1 MDEEVVLEQGD
12 CVEEFIVEEQLT
24 EDDMAESLV
33 ALSRSGEFSHRSGR
47 ECVAENVDLYV
58 ILYILAETSTT
69 AYFEKIWGFPSTV
82 CGTTRRFV
90 ESSQLVV
97 EEYDPVSSAGR
108 YTRFTPK
115 YPVAVAWSPATPVR
129 AIIRRETPN
138 MEHHCIFA
146 L

>member
-33 ALSRSGEFSHRSGR
+33 ALSRSGEISHRSGR
-47 ECVAENVDLYV
+47 ECVAENVDPRRRQQR
-58 ILYILAETSTT
+58 IL
-69 AYFEKIWGFPSTV
+69 
-82 CGTTRRFV
+82 RRFGASHQPSVEQQDDLV

-129 AIIRRETPN
+129 GSYSKADWREDRCLYGFFSVIVI
-138 MEHHCIFA
+138 M
-146 L
+146 